1 MLLVCCDVAF
11 LIVRSPVK
19 HGGMDHRRAS
29 ISARLCRESAGD
41 RPHAGKLEIVWFS
54 TCPLRARRIVPAFA
68 LIAIAD
74 SVTAAMAEDAD
85 HGGALRP
92 HLTARAAS
100 VRKSR
105 RCGDRLPSSKRA
117 VSIL

>member
-1 MLLVCCDVAF
+1 MANGAPQGFHICTAVSGVGP
-11 LIVRSPVK
+11 RSNLSRQIGDCMVF
-19 HGGMDHRRAS
+19 HSSLARAAHRS
-29 ISARLCRESAGD
+29 G
-41 RPHAGKLEIVWFS
+41 V
-54 TCPLRARRIVPAFA
+54 A

-74 SVTAAMAEDAD
+74 SVAAAMVEGAD

-105 RCGDRLPSSKRA
+105 RCRDRLPSSKRA

>member
-54 TCPLRARRIVPAFA
+54 TRPLRARRIVPA
-68 LIAIAD
+68 L
-74 SVTAAMAEDAD
+74 
-85 HGGALRP
+85 H
-92 HLTARAAS
+92 
-100 VRKSR
+100 
-105 RCGDRLPSSKRA
+105 
-117 VSIL
+117 

>member
-1 MLLVCCDVAF
+1 MVFHSSLARAAH
-11 LIVRSPVK
+11 RS
-19 HGGMDHRRAS
+19 GA
-29 ISARLCRESAGD
+29 
-41 RPHAGKLEIVWFS
+41 
-54 TCPLRARRIVPAFA
+54 A

-74 SVTAAMAEDAD
+74 SVATAMVEGAD
-85 HGGALRP
+85 HHGALRP

>member
-1 MLLVCCDVAF
+1 MVEWTTAGLPYLHGCVGSLPEIDPMPANWRLYGFPLVPCGV
-11 LIVRSPVK
+11 
-19 HGGMDHRRAS
+19 
-29 ISARLCRESAGD
+29 
-41 RPHAGKLEIVWFS
+41 
-54 TCPLRARRIVPAFA
+54 A